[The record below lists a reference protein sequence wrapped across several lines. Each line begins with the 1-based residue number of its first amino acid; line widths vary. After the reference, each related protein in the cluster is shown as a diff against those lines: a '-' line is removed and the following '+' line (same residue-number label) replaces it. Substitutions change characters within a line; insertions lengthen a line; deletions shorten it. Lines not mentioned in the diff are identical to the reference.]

1 MFIEKKI
8 TYERRVYESGHA
20 NSFSKVIFKNRREI
34 KSMKQRVKITLSP
47 PRDVAVRNPSDN
59 FKCLE
64 NTLV

>member
-1 MFIEKKI
+1 MFIEKKLPMSAASMNRD
-8 TYERRVYESGHA
+8 TLTAFLRLY
-20 NSFSKVIFKNRREI
+20 FKNRREI